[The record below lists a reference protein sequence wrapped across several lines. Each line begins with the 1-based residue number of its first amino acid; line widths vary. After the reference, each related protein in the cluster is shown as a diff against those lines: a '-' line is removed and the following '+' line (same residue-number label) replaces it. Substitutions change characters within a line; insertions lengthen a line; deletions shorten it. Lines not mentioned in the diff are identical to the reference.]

1 MNTDIFKLMSNQ
13 IEIKLLKDL
22 SKDFPELSENELK
35 IFIYKKT
42 REDINKP
49 NIDYKNRFKN
59 ENELLLDKIFIEN
72 NETINKWKRYLLN
85 RYGEDKECNYYIMLE
100 YIKVFKNTTII
111 NIDNMNNN
119 MNNEQLFQETYK
131 QVFQPFHTKE
141 NASKWKQKKFR
152 LKKKM
157 LSNDNNITEDYEYIL
172 FRFIQDSL
180 FS

>member
-1 MNTDIFKLMSNQ
+1 LIGLRVREN
-13 IEIKLLKDL
+13 KLLINL
-22 SKDFPELSENELK
+22 SKDFPQLSEEELK

-42 REDINKP
+42 RQDINKP
-49 NIDYKNRFKN
+49 NIDYKNRLKN
-59 ENELLLDKIFIEN
+59 DNELLLDKIFIEN